1 MVRYPVV
8 LEPDDNGTLMVT
20 DADLRQLLELRC
32 KNAVETRLRKEAKS
46 VAKIARLRRFSDQ
59 PLRKSSS
66 AASDCMT

>member
-32 KNAVETRLRKEAKS
+32 KNAVETRLRKEAK
-46 VAKIARLRRFSDQ
+46 
-59 PLRKSSS
+59 
-66 AASDCMT
+66 